1 MRRGVQRSSFSQP
14 AFRSNCTNAIT
25 TRKVITH
32 KKKAESLTKKFQYV
46 VFFFFEQR
54 GEGERALDRG
64 HRKKMNEGVALG
76 SDATESCNCVFSIP
90 YSRAR
95 PTFSSPQTENKP
107 QLNPCKTF
115 QSSFFFF
122 FLVAHSFIITTK
134 KSLTLSLFTKSMYA
148 PSYFPLGH
156 FHTTL
161 DSLFFSQ
168 PSLSF
173 FFLKR
178 RRKMKLIFLFKLQLS
193 HWSSSFSSPARCED
207 AARHHHR

>member
-1 MRRGVQRSSFSQP
+1 MLLKVATVCSLFPIHVLVQLSLP
-14 AFRSNCTNAIT
+14 
-25 TRKVITH
+25 H
-32 KKKAESLTKKFQYV
+32 KLKTS
-46 VFFFFEQR
+46 R
-54 GEGERALDRG
+54 
-64 HRKKMNEGVALG
+64 N
-76 SDATESCNCVFSIP
+76 SIP
-90 YSRAR
+90 A
-95 PTFSSPQTENKP
+95 KP
-107 QLNPCKTF
+107 SKAL
-115 QSSFFFF
+115 FFF